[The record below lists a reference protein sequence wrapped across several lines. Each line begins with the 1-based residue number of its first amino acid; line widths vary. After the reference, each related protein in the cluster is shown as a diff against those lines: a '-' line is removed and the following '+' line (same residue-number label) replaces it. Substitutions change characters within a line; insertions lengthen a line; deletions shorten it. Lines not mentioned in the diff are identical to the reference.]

1 MILASSSNST
11 GKNIVVI
18 IYRLGIHVILTRQ
31 PFMANFT
38 GYIRIEDLDSLP
50 LQSSFLI
57 TQVSDQVQTAQSH
70 NHQSLM

>member
-11 GKNIVVI
+11 KENIVVI
-18 IYRLGIHVILTRQ
+18 IYHLGIHIILIRQ

-38 GYIRIEDLDSLP
+38 GYIRIEDLDFLP

-57 TQVSDQVQTAQSH
+57 AQVSDQVQTSQSH
-70 NHQSLM
+70 NHHSLM